1 MPASRRRSVLSV
13 LFLLC
18 SLGYAEVVYPGFGL
32 IAHIAD
38 GGGIQVEFTLTN
50 LDDTASNYYL
60 RCYDDNGNPL
70 SLATNAGTHS
80 EFVGTLAPHA
90 SLSIRTAGNA
100 EKSTQGW
107 ASIITNGGN
116 VGVSTV
122 FRFSVGPWTGS
133 EAVVPADTWRNNRFL
148 LAFDHTGSAVTGLA
162 LVNPSSTI
170 PIAVTVTFR
179 DENGRVIV
187 SDMFTLGSYAH
198 RSMTATSSY
207 PATVGR
213 SGTIDISTTGDFMSV
228 VALRVGP
235 SAISFVPPMVASK
248 WAVGNV
254 GCGGCWDY

>member
-100 EKSTQGW
+100 AKSTQGW

-122 FRFSVGPWTGS
+122 FRFSVGPLTGS

-170 PIAVTVTFR
+170 PIVVTLTFR
-179 DENGRVIV
+179 DENGGVIV